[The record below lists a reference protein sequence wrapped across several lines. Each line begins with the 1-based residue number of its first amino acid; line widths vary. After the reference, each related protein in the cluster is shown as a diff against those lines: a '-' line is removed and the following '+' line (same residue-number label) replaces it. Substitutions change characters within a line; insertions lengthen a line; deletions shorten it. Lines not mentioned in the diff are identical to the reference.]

1 MASLK
6 CKDLGM
12 KCGFEVKDQD
22 ENELMDIVA
31 LHAKKTH
38 NMEVTPE
45 LKDKV
50 KKAMK
55 RESGVATSY

>member
-12 KCGFEVKDQD
+12 TCGFEVVDQD

-38 NMEVTPE
+38 NLQPTPE
-45 LKDKV
+45 LTDKI
-50 KKAMK
+50 KKAIK
-55 RESGVATSY
+55 RESRV